1 MRRRMD
7 GDLKTRFQAPKRV
20 GPPIKNQG
28 SSRVDRLQAVGYYK
42 IMKAKIYNEEG
53 RLVANSEETILEL
66 LELNKYIVDPDEK
79 EMKKLRI
86 HHGVD
91 DE

>member
-1 MRRRMD
+1 M
-7 GDLKTRFQAPKRV
+7 
-20 GPPIKNQG
+20 GPPIRNQG
-28 SSRVDRLQAVGYYK
+28 SSARVDRLQAIGYYK

-53 RLVANSEETILEL
+53 RLVAADEATILEL
-66 LELNKYIVDPDEK
+66 LENNGYHVDPNEK

-86 HHGVD
+86 ESGVN

>member
-42 IMKAKIYNEEG
+42 IMRRRRKLYLLDYFTKPDSELSKYYINKCRKI
-53 RLVANSEETILEL
+53 LCS
-66 LELNKYIVDPDEK
+66 
-79 EMKKLRI
+79 KKKPI
-86 HHGVD
+86 K
-91 DE
+91 